1 MTLGNPDGDL
11 ASIAAEFELPG
22 RICSLEPLGNGNV
35 NDSYLVVCDGP
46 PLQRFVLQRLNRA
59 VFLRPELVMA
69 NMLAIGEHVEARLN
83 QGCVLLGD
91 RRWEH
96 PRVLLSLAERRPW
109 VERDGGFWRLITFIE
124 SSRSFDVVAS
134 AEQAREVG
142 FGLGVF
148 HHLISDLPTAR
159 LADTLEGFHVTPRYL
174 EHYDAVLANAPAAAG
189 SEELHCMAFVEQR
202 RAFASVLEAARDSG
216 QLRLRPIHGDPKV
229 NNVMMEACSGRA
241 CALVDLDTVK
251 PGLIHYDIG
260 DCLRS
265 CCNRLGEETADL
277 EAVSFDVDLC
287 REVLSGYLDAAKGFL
302 TAADY
307 DHLYGAMRLISF
319 ELGLRFFTDHLAG
332 NVYFRTDRP
341 GHNLQRALVQFRL
354 TESIEAQEARILGMI
369 SDIRAERA
377 AGR

>member
-1 MTLGNPDGDL
+1 MTLGDATGEL
-11 ASIAAEFELPG
+11 AAIAATFELPG
-22 RICSLEPLGNGNV
+22 PILDLEPLGNGNV
-35 NDSYLVVCDGP
+35 NDTYLVVCGGD
-46 PLQRFVLQRLNRA
+46 PLQRFVLQRLNRT
-59 VFLRPELVMA
+59 VFAQPELVMA
-69 NMLAIGEHVEARLN
+69 NMVAIAEHVEARLR
-83 QGCVLLGD
+83 QGCDLLGE

-96 PRVLLSLAERRPW
+96 PRVLLSREDRRPW
-109 VERDGGFWRLITFIE
+109 VERAGGFWRLITFIE

-148 HHLISDLPTAR
+148 HHLISDLPPAG

-174 EHYDAVLANAPAAAG
+174 QHFDAVLDNAPAAAG
-189 SEELHCMAFVEQR
+189 SEELHCLAFVEER
-202 RAFASVLEAARDSG
+202 RGFASVLEAARKSG

-265 CCNRLGEETADL
+265 CCNSLGEETKDL
-277 EAVSFDVDLC
+277 EAVVFDVDLC
-287 REVLSGYLDAAKGFL
+287 REVLTGYLAAASGFL

-307 DHLYGAMRLISF
+307 DHLYAAMRLISF

-354 TESIEAQEARILGMI
+354 TESIEAQEDRILRLIGEL
-369 SDIRAERA
+369 RADCA
-377 AGR
+377 AAS

>member
-1 MTLGNPDGDL
+1 MTPGEANGDL
-11 ASIAAEFELPG
+11 AAIAAAFDLPG
-22 RICSLEPLGNGNV
+22 RIRDLEPLGNGNV
-35 NDSYLVVCDGP
+35 NDSYLVVCEGS
-46 PLQRFVLQRLNRA
+46 PLQRFVLQRLNRT

-69 NMLAIGEHVEARLN
+69 NMIAVGEHVEARLN
-83 QGCVLLGD
+83 QGCALLAE

-96 PRVLLSLAERRPW
+96 PRVLLSRGEGRPW
-109 VERDGGFWRLITFIE
+109 VEREGGFWRLITFIE

-148 HHLISDLPTAR
+148 HHLISDLPPAG

-174 EHYDAVLANAPAAAG
+174 EHYDAVLANEPAALG
-189 SEELHCMAFVEQR
+189 SEELHCLAFVEER
-202 RAFASVLEAARDSG
+202 RDFASVLEEARDSG

-229 NNVMMEACSGRA
+229 NNVMMEAGSGRA

-251 PGLIHYDIG
+251 PWLIHYDIG

-265 CCNRLGEETADL
+265 CCNPLGEETADL
-277 EAVSFDVDLC
+277 ESVCFDVALC
-287 REVLSGYLDAAKGFL
+287 REVLSGYLAAASGFL

-332 NVYFRTDRP
+332 NVYFMTEHPD
-341 GHNLQRALVQFRL
+341 HNLQRAQVQFRL
-354 TESIEAQEARILGMI
+354 TESIEAQEHQIHAVIDELR
-369 SDIRAERA
+369 SAV
-377 AGR
+377 AGRC

>member
-1 MTLGNPDGDL
+1 MTLGDAHGDL
-11 ASIAAEFELPG
+11 IAIAAAFDLPG
-22 RICSLEPLGNGNV
+22 RILGLEPLGNGNV
-35 NDSYLVVCDGP
+35 NDSYLVVCEGP
-46 PLQRFVLQRLNRA
+46 PLQRFVLQRLNRT

-69 NMLAIGEHVEARLN
+69 NMIVVAEHVEARLN
-83 QGCVLLGD
+83 QGCALLGE

-96 PRVLLSLAERRPW
+96 PRVLLSREGRRPW
-109 VERDGGFWRLITFIE
+109 VERDARFWRLITFIE

-134 AEQAREVG
+134 AAQAREVG

-148 HHLISDLPTAR
+148 HHLISDLPPAG

-174 EHYDAVLANAPAAAG
+174 EHYDAVLANAPAAAVN
-189 SEELHCMAFVEQR
+189 EVLHCLAFVEKR
-202 RAFASVLEAARDSG
+202 RDFASVLEAARDSG

-265 CCNRLGEETADL
+265 CCNPLGEETADL

-287 REVLSGYLDAAKGFL
+287 REVLSGYLAAASGFL

-307 DHLYGAMRLISF
+307 DHLYVAMRLISF

-332 NVYFRTDRP
+332 NVYFRTDQP

-354 TESIEAQEARILGMI
+354 TESIEAQEIQ
-369 SDIRAERA
+369 IRDLIAELRADLA
-377 AGR
+377 AGG